1 MKEHK
6 LLRVF
11 WEILL
16 GAFLLMPL
24 IVTLI
29 YSFVKRW
36 TGVLPEGLTLQY
48 YLAAVTNQS
57 FLLGIFRGLVIS
69 ALPVLLTNIS
79 ILLALYVALVYL
91 PSMEKW
97 IQIFCLLPTTIN
109 GIIVATSVLS
119 LYAGSGTILAN
130 RIVMLTLIY
139 CVFVMPV
146 TYQGIRNSLYAV
158 NRNSG
163 SSPDAG
169 LWKILQFYGDRG
181 TIHFTGSLRFSPDES
196 CRIIW
201 RFRDY

>member
-69 ALPVLLTNIS
+69 ALPGAFDEYS

-91 PSMEKW
+91 PIHGKMDTD
-97 IQIFCLLPTTIN
+97 LLPASDN
-109 GIIVATSVLS
+109 HQWYHCGDLRIVAVC
-119 LYAGSGTILAN
+119 
-130 RIVMLTLIY
+130 RK
-139 CVFVMPV
+139 
-146 TYQGIRNSLYAV
+146 RN
-158 NRNSG
+158 NSG
-163 SSPDAG
+163 
-169 LWKILQFYGDRG
+169 
-181 TIHFTGSLRFSPDES
+181 
-196 CRIIW
+196 
-201 RFRDY
+201 

>member
-57 FLLGIFRGLVIS
+57 FLLGIFSPPSPRRKGRHS
-69 ALPVLLTNIS
+69 A
-79 ILLALYVALVYL
+79 
-91 PSMEKW
+91 PS
-97 IQIFCLLPTTIN
+97 CP
-109 GIIVATSVLS
+109 
-119 LYAGSGTILAN
+119 
-130 RIVMLTLIY
+130 
-139 CVFVMPV
+139 
-146 TYQGIRNSLYAV
+146 
-158 NRNSG
+158 
-163 SSPDAG
+163 
-169 LWKILQFYGDRG
+169 FYG
-181 TIHFTGSLRFSPDES
+181 
-196 CRIIW
+196 
-201 RFRDY
+201 

>member
-36 TGVLPEGLTLQY
+36 TGEGLTLQY

-119 LYAGSGTILAN
+119 LYAGPDRHADVDLLCVCHAGYLSGN
-130 RIVMLTLIY
+130 PQQSV
-139 CVFVMPV
+139 
-146 TYQGIRNSLYAV
+146 
-158 NRNSG
+158 
-163 SSPDAG
+163 
-169 LWKILQFYGDRG
+169 RG
-181 TIHFTGSLRFSPDES
+181 
-196 CRIIW
+196 
-201 RFRDY
+201 